1 MKKGLIALMLAFVSI
16 SAFAQRPDANA
27 TVEQRAENQTKMMM
41 ESLKLTEDQQKQ
53 IYALNLGRAKQMEE
67 MRSGGSPD
75 REKMRA
81 SMETFNTEVTKIL
94 TPEQQETYKKM
105 MEERR
110 NRGGGGQRG
119 GGPRN

>member
-1 MKKGLIALMLAFVSI
+1 MKKGLIAIMFAFASI
-16 SAFAQRPDANA
+16 TAFAQRPDANA
-27 TVEQRAENQTKMMM
+27 TVEQRAEAQTKTMT

-53 IYALNLGRAKQMEE
+53 IYTLNLGRAKQMEE
-67 MRSGGSPD
+67 MRSAGTPD

-81 SMETFNTEVTKIL
+81 SMETFNAEVTKVL

-110 NRGGGGQRG
+110 NRGGGQRG